1 VSFFDKS
8 RDFLAQQ
15 AIAYRFR
22 RYVERM
28 TQFSL
33 DSKEQKINFS
43 VELKGE
49 TEPLA
54 GEVRYQLS
62 QGDGAALTVRIVDI
76 KLSKEWMNLA
86 AQDFVIGKEF
96 SLEDARVATLLKILR
111 VI

>member
-1 VSFFDKS
+1 
-8 RDFLAQQ
+8 
-15 AIAYRFR
+15 
-22 RYVERM
+22 M

-49 TEPLA
+49 TEPLV
-54 GEVRYQLS
+54 GEVRYQLTEGS
-62 QGDGAALTVRIVDI
+62 ATLTFRITDI

-86 AQDFVIGKEF
+86 ARDFAVGKEF
-96 SLEDARVATLLKILR
+96 SLSDPRVSTLLKILR